1 MNVWAL
7 QPPSWWPALLL
18 LPAFLVFG
26 HRWARRSYRQ
36 VREELGQREHDLCG
50 TRSFVRTRAALAG
63 LSVAAIAFAMLRP
76 VQPGREAQ
84 LAPDIV
90 LCVDVSR
97 SMAAGDGDP
106 TRFAAMQQQV
116 GNLLASGIGSRY
128 GLLAFAGDVQAVAP
142 LTADREAIQWLL
154 DELAPGAIAT
164 GAGGTYL
171 GTDLGAAIEAAAE
184 RLERVGTQGDVLL
197 LTDGEDFAGTAE
209 LAAANALQNGH
220 RVHCIGYGTTAGSK
234 IVINQRGEQ
243 AFLQDRSGQDV
254 ITRLEVDSLT
264 AVAAAGS
271 GTFLHDPSPSAL
283 VDLWRDTLVPYAAE
297 RQLAASDTDVVQRF
311 TWPLLAGLLLM
322 MLRMCL
328 PERRR

>member
-26 HRWARRSYRQ
+26 HWLARRSYRQ
-36 VREELGQREHDLCG
+36 IRAELGRREHDLCG
-50 TRSFVRTRAALAG
+50 TRSFGRTRAALAG
-63 LSVAAIAFAMLRP
+63 LAVVTIAFAMLRP

-84 LAPDIV
+84 LAPDVV

-97 SMAAGDGDP
+97 SMAAGDGNP

-116 GNLLASGIGSRY
+116 RNLLELGIGSRY
-128 GLLAFAGDVQAVAP
+128 ALLAFAGDVQAIAP

-154 DELAPGAIAT
+154 DELAPGAIAS
-164 GAGGTYL
+164 GAGGTN
-171 GTDLGAAIEAAAE
+171 LGAAIDAAAE

-209 LAAANALQNGH
+209 LAAAIACQNGH

-234 IVINQRGEQ
+234 IVIDQGGEQ
-243 AFLQDRSGQDV
+243 VFLQDRTGQDV
-254 ITRLEVDSLT
+254 ITRLDVDSL
-264 AVAAAGS
+264 AAIAAAGS
-271 GTFLHDPSPSAL
+271 GTFRHDAKPSAL